1 MHQNTENVQAELKEC
16 LMISAHEVNFQRR
29 RKYSFKILFKAL
41 QRSSLVTTDD
51 QNCLLIQSTRENN
64 GKSTSNLEATTLG
77 DAKISDIWHTSLHFF
92 IKKYVRIF
100 NALYST
106 VFRKLIFLIIIF
118 FSNTI
123 YSFFFSFACL
133 ALLNSLL
140 FRFDHNEL
148 VLFHFLSYKLRFK
161 STLYLSWKFIEVSC
175 ETESRTEFA
184 IGAAFRRFPISMNF
198 WNKLSF
204 ASRMFVITSVLTFW
218 YGLICKSQM

>member
-1 MHQNTENVQAELKEC
+1 
-16 LMISAHEVNFQRR
+16 MISAHEVNFQRR

-51 QNCLLIQSTRENN
+51 KIVCSYNQPARIMESQHLTWKPRLLGCKNIRYLTH
-64 GKSTSNLEATTLG
+64 KPT
-77 DAKISDIWHTSLHFF
+77 FF
-92 IKKYVRIF
+92 YKKYVRIF

-123 YSFFFSFACL
+123 SLFLFFSFACL
-133 ALLNSLL
+133 ALVNSLL
-140 FRFDHNEL
+140 FGYDHNEL

-184 IGAAFRRFPISMNF
+184 IGAAFLRFPISMNF
-198 WNKLSF
+198 
-204 ASRMFVITSVLTFW
+204 
-218 YGLICKSQM
+218 